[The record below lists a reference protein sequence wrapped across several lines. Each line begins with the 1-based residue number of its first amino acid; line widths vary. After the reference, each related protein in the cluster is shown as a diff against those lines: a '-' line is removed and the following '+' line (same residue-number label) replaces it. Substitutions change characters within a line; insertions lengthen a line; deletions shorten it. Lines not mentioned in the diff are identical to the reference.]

1 NWQHSPHSLQ
11 LHLSHRHHFK
21 MLSQLE
27 SAMDNIIKVF
37 YKYSGK
43 EGDKYTLT
51 KAELKDLLKGELEA
65 FLKVNNNI
73 STSIGNAE

>member
-1 NWQHSPHSLQ
+1 
-11 LHLSHRHHFK
+11 

-27 SAMDNIIKVF
+27 GAMDAIIKVF

-51 KAELKDLLKGELEA
+51 KAELKDLLKGELGA
-65 FLKVNNNI
+65 FLKVNFKILAQIPKTKHLETGCVNDV
-73 STSIGNAE
+73 SCCHC